1 MTPTVYRI
9 LADAV
14 LYLHAGFVLFV
25 VAGLLLVLAGGT
37 LGWRWV
43 RNRRFRILHLIAIG
57 VVVLQA
63 WLGVLCPLTRIEVVL
78 RWRAGEAVYSGSFI
92 AYWVERLLYYDA
104 PPWVFSSLYTVFGV
118 LVIAS
123 WLWVRP
129 QPGPVSEP

>member
-1 MTPTVYRI
+1 VTPTVYRI

-78 RWRAGEAVYSGSFI
+78 RARAGEAVYSGSFI

-129 QPGPVSEP
+129 QPVSEP

>member
-1 MTPTVYRI
+1 
-9 LADAV
+9 
-14 LYLHAGFVLFV
+14 
-25 VAGLLLVLAGGT
+25 
-37 LGWRWV
+37 
-43 RNRRFRILHLIAIG
+43 G

-78 RWRAGEAVYSGSFI
+78 RARAGEAVYSGSFI

-129 QPGPVSEP
+129 KPVSEP